1 MISNNDVQMGRQ
13 INDWFQFEMGIRLI
27 EFARG
32 LLNYQAL
39 KNYKILHQRQTNQS
53 C

>member
-13 INDWFQFEMGIRLI
+13 INDWFQFEMRVRLI

-32 LLNYQAL
+32 LLNYRVS
-39 KNYKILHQRQTNQS
+39 KILQQRRETNQS